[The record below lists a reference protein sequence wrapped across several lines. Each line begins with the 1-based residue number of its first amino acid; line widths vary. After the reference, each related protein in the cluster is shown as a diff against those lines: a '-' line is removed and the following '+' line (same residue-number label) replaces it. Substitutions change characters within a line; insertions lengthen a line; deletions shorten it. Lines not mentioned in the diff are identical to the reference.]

1 MRIQLKPDLICTYV
15 RTPGNIKKLCQSSQ
29 ISLQK
34 LQGSFSCG
42 ILFAQSHVT
51 VVIISQRQKECD
63 NITFCTIPNKEMTQM
78 FSALFRVGTKLLCF
92 RHY

>member
-1 MRIQLKPDLICTYV
+1 MGTR
-15 RTPGNIKKLCQSSQ
+15 R
-29 ISLQK
+29 
-34 LQGSFSCG
+34 G

-78 FSALFRVGTKLLCF
+78 LSALFRVGTKLLCF
-92 RHY
+92 RDYLLSKDKL